1 MIKNVILD
9 TDLGSDVDDVGA
21 VALAN
26 ILHNKKIINLLC
38 VTHTTSGL
46 YGPLVCEAI
55 NEFYHND
62 GIEVGV
68 HKGKEFLKEEL
79 ENNYPHPTS
88 EAFSHKHK
96 SVEEMPDAVKI
107 LRKNLQNHEHIT
119 MIFIGPLLNLGNLMK
134 SKPDEISPLNG
145 EELINQK
152 VDDIY
157 IMGGGFPEITGLPKF
172 DWPEYNLA
180 MALDESI
187 YSVRNLKVK
196 TVFIDGT
203 IGQQVNTGAKVTA
216 KYGDKNIVGY
226 AYSRYIY
233 KNPDNSR
240 FSWDPMTVYAACIKD
255 NLFKEVGPGIVSID
269 EKGYTS
275 FKEDKKGNFYIID
288 KNESYIKIQ
297 NVLDDLLMEGN

>member
-55 NEFYHND
+55 NQFYHND
-62 GIEVGV
+62 DIPVGV

-79 ENNYPHPTS
+79 EDNYPIPTS
-88 EAFSHKHK
+88 KAFPHKHQN
-96 SVEEMPDAVKI
+96 VDDMPDAVRM
-107 LRKNLQNHEHIT
+107 LRENLANHDHVT
-119 MIFIGPLLNLGNLMK
+119 LIFVGPLMNLGNLMK
-134 SKPDEISPLNG
+134 SEPDNISPLNG

-152 VDDIY
+152 VDAIY
-157 IMGGGFPEITGLPKF
+157 IMGGGFPDVTGLPKF

-180 MALDESI
+180 MALEESI
-187 YSVRNLKVK
+187 YSIRRLKVK
-196 TVFIDGT
+196 TVFVDGT
-203 IGQQVNTGAKVTA
+203 IGQEVLTGAKVWK
-216 KYGDKNIVGY
+216 KYGDSNIVGY

-233 KNPDNSR
+233 RNDDNSR
-240 FSWDPMTVYAACIKD
+240 FSWDPMTVYVACIKD
-255 NLFKEVGPGIVSID
+255 NLFKEVGPGIVNID
-269 EKGYTS
+269 EKGYTT
-275 FKEDKKGNFYIID
+275 FKEEKNGNFFVID
-288 KNESYIKIQ
+288 KNKSYQKIQ
-297 NVLDDLLMEGN
+297 DVLDDLLMEGN

>member
-1 MIKNVILD
+1 MIKKVILD

-62 GIEVGV
+62 NIPVAV
-68 HKGKEFLKEEL
+68 HKGREFLKEEL

-88 EAFSHKHK
+88 DAFPHKHK
-96 SVEEMPDAVKI
+96 SVEELPEAIKI
-107 LRKNLQNHEHIT
+107 LRKTLANNDHVT
-119 MIFIGPLLNLGNLMK
+119 MIFIGPLLNLANLMK
-134 SKPDEISPLNG
+134 SEADEISPLNG
-145 EELINQK
+145 EELINHK
-152 VDDIY
+152 VNEIY
-157 IMGGGFPEITGLPKF
+157 IMGGGFADITGLPKF

-187 YSVRNLKVK
+187 YAIRRLKVR
-196 TVFIDGT
+196 TVFVDGT
-203 IGQQVNTGAKVTA
+203 IGQQVLTGAKVFE

-226 AYSRYIY
+226 AYSRYVY

-240 FSWDPMTVYAACIKD
+240 FSWDPMTVYVACIKD
-255 NLFKEVGPGIVSID
+255 NLFKKVGPGVVSID

-275 FKEDKKGNFYIID
+275 FKEDKNGNFYVVD
-288 KNESYIKIQ
+288 KNESYKKIQ
-297 NVLDDLLMEGN
+297 DVLEDLLMEGN